1 MYVDIGQPV
10 GSYWI
15 EFNINRNSIHRG
27 LVLIQLTKQ
36 NAGLVIYPI
45 VQSCRS
51 IRFIL
56 IDCDMI

>member
-1 MYVDIGQPV
+1 MYVDIAQSV

-15 EFNINRNSIHRG
+15 GVNINRNSIHRD
-27 LVLIQLTKQ
+27 LVVIQLTKQ

-56 IDCDMI
+56 IDCDTI